1 MAMQDQ
7 HPAALHF
14 KLSPG
19 SEVDDLPPNPN
30 NEVDNETRDPT
41 VKWVA
46 AQDTAQQ
53 MKDATNDDNPHEK

>member
-14 KLSPG
+14 KLSLG
-19 SEVDDLPPNPN
+19 LEVGDLPPDPD
-30 NEVDNETRDPT
+30 NEVDNENRDPT
-41 VKWVA
+41 VEVVA
-46 AQDTAQQ
+46 AQYTEQQ